1 LLAVIPGTLIVI
13 AALTAVPAR
22 LGATRSPAEVLRSD

>member
-1 LLAVIPGTLIVI
+1 V

-22 LGATRSPAEVLRSD
+22 IGATRSPAEILRSD